1 MIVDVQRD
9 GGCQTAT
16 FTIGTAAAG
25 QMAPNRNWDIRVT
38 QFGCGN
44 QDESGPPG
52 CLQWFTGANGNIM
65 RYIHLPRVEL
75 VFLCEFV
82 NMFHIFYLD
91 KGTFHIICIIHI
103 NFSSFTYLTNLSLV

>member
-65 RYIHLPRVEL
+65 RYVQCTFTMSRA
-75 VFLCEFV
+75 C
-82 NMFHIFYLD
+82 IFM
-91 KGTFHIICIIHI
+91 
-103 NFSSFTYLTNLSLV
+103 